1 MATSGKAKR
10 AAVAS
15 GHAAA
20 AAAVTLGPGEPPFR
34 QLVDRLGKCLD
45 PALYR
50 GGLLRD
56 PTAVTDYE
64 LHVHEVEVTQGAG
77 RREARSYLVRVDDT
91 GARTAAWETLA
102 NLEAA
107 ESTAGRSSPA
117 SVAEAEEAAR
127 RAVVDDLDARRAEL
141 SKWLGNVR
149 RQLGRLPNDLTDHIA
164 KHSERVAARE
174 RIEQATEARID
185 ELQALAS
192 VEAGPLRRIG
202 WARVE
207 PAADSDLEPPDSE
220 RIAVEH
226 VVGLLRA
233 DDWRVADVHT
243 EGRGFDLHARKGSRQ
258 RCVEV
263 KGIAGRASSRGISL
277 TGNELLMAG
286 QHGADYWLYVVDH
299 CDEGGELYAAYQ
311 DPASIFAQRISDA
324 GVLRINGSDLEA
336 AKDQRGEAA

>member
-1 MATSGKAKR
+1 M
-10 AAVAS
+10 
-15 GHAAA
+15 
-20 AAAVTLGPGEPPFR
+20 
-34 QLVDRLGKCLD
+34 
-45 PALYR
+45 
-50 GGLLRD
+50 
-56 PTAVTDYE
+56 
-64 LHVHEVEVTQGAG
+64 
-77 RREARSYLVRVDDT
+77 RVDDT

-107 ESTAGRSSPA
+107 SGTAGRPSPA

-127 RAVVDDLDARRAEL
+127 RAVADGIDVRRAEL

-164 KHSERVAARE
+164 KHSERIAARE

-192 VEAGPLRRIG
+192 VEAGALRRVG

-233 DDWRVADVHT
+233 DGWRVADVHT
-243 EGRGFDLHARKGSRQ
+243 EGRGYDLHARKGSRQ

-277 TGNELLMAG
+277 TGNELLMAS
-286 QHGADYWLYVVDH
+286 QHGADYWLYVVDR
-299 CDEGGELYAAYQ
+299 CDEGGKLYAAYQ

-324 GVLRINGSDLEA
+324 GVLRIKGSDLEA

>member
-1 MATSGKAKR
+1 M
-10 AAVAS
+10 
-15 GHAAA
+15 
-20 AAAVTLGPGEPPFR
+20 
-34 QLVDRLGKCLD
+34 
-45 PALYR
+45 
-50 GGLLRD
+50 
-56 PTAVTDYE
+56 
-64 LHVHEVEVTQGAG
+64 
-77 RREARSYLVRVDDT
+77 RVDDT

-107 ESTAGRSSPA
+107 ESTAGRLSPA
-117 SVAEAEEAAR
+117 AAAEAEEAAR
-127 RAVVDDLDARRAEL
+127 RAVAEDIGARRAEL

-192 VEAGPLRRIG
+192 VEAGPLRRVG

-207 PAADSDLEPPDSE
+207 PAAADSDLEPPDSE

-226 VVGLLRA
+226 VVGLLRS
-233 DDWRVADVHT
+233 DGWRVADVHT

-263 KGIAGRASSRGISL
+263 KGIAGRASSQGISL

-286 QHGADYWLYVVDH
+286 QHGADYWLYIVDR

-311 DPASIFAQRISDA
+311 DPASIFAQRIIDA
-324 GVLRINGSDLEA
+324 GVLRIKGSDLEA
-336 AKDQRGEAA
+336 ARQDPRNEMA